1 MIDENEYE
9 DDAEGLG
16 DGHEHDLAME
26 LTTQSQ
32 IFLEM
37 RQQNIELLEIAAK
50 VVGLGGDHAP
60 LKQGDVRQALRTV
73 WEVYSE
79 FYTWV
84 DPEEAAEDD
93 DEDGDGDEE

>member
-1 MIDENEYE
+1 MMSQNDY
-9 DDAEGLG
+9 DDAEDMGE
-16 DGHEHDLAME
+16 GHEHDLAME

-37 RQQNIELLEIAAK
+37 RQQNIELLEMAAK
-50 VVGLGGDHAP
+50 VAGLGGDHPP
-60 LKQGDVRQALRTV
+60 LKQQDIRQALRTV

-84 DPEEAAEDD
+84 DPEEAAND
-93 DEDGDGDEE
+93 DEEGDEDEE